1 MPRERYPFA
10 RGRFVSV
17 RPRRQL
23 LIGLD
28 AMEWELVD
36 RWAREGKLP
45 TFRRLMERGTRG
57 ELASTSAQLPDTVW
71 TCLYTGV
78 NPAKLEKWFYVQYDA
93 ATLGLKYMT
102 DDAITQRPFWQLLGE
117 GGRRVGVVDAPKTR
131 LAPSLS
137 GFQLTNWGSHATTT
151 PRAAA
156 PPEMLEEIEARFGD
170 HPVRDC
176 DAVAEEPAALA
187 KLRDRVLEGV
197 RVHGRLFRA
206 LMQEREWDVF
216 FAAFSA
222 PHCIGHHLWHFLD
235 TSHPRHPSEDPQGL
249 ARGIESVYAAI
260 DNEVGEILA
269 TTGDDARCLVVAAHG
284 MGPLYHASWNLP
296 EILERLG
303 YGKPGHI
310 RGTRDAREAR
320 QARAN
325 PWRILKM
332 VVPGRIQYRIKAML
346 PQALQHR
353 LLFLW
358 YAGGKSWAGH
368 RAFAI
373 PNNDSVGAIRV
384 SVKGRDREGLVEPGA
399 EYEEVCR
406 DIASALEE
414 LTDPISGRRVVK
426 LVTRTHREFEG
437 PFLDDLP
444 DLTVLWDQSFRW
456 EAVASPRVGTLRIP
470 RQDARGGSHR
480 PRGFF
485 LATGPDVPAGA
496 VVEGRSIYDI
506 APTVLEYAG
515 VPIPADLDGRPLPLR
530 AEAPV
535 LES

>member
-1 MPRERYPFA
+1 MPRARYPFA
-10 RGRFVSV
+10 RGRFVSA

-36 RWAREGKLP
+36 RWVKEGKLP

-93 ATLGLKYMT
+93 ATLGLKYRT
-102 DDAITQRPFWQLLGE
+102 DDAITRPPFWQLLGE
-117 GGRRVGVVDAPKTR
+117 GGRRVGIVDVPKTR
-131 LAPSLS
+131 LSPSLN
-137 GFQLTNWGSHATTT
+137 GFQLTNWGAHATTT
-151 PRAAA
+151 PRASVPAA
-156 PPEMLEEIEARFGD
+156 LVGEVESRFGD

-176 DAVAEEPAALA
+176 DAVAERPAALR

-197 RVHGRLFRA
+197 RVHGRAFRA
-206 LMQEREWDVF
+206 LMKERAWDVF

-222 PHCIGHHLWHFLD
+222 PHCIGHHLWHYMD
-235 TSHPRHPSEDPQGL
+235 STHPRHVPGDPHGL
-249 ARGIESVYAAI
+249 ADGIERVYAAI
-260 DNEVGEILA
+260 DREVGDMVAEA
-269 TTGDDARCLVVAAHG
+269 GDDTLCIVVAAHG
-284 MGPLYHASWNLP
+284 MGPLYHASWSLP

-303 YGKPGHI
+303 YGEPV
-310 RGTRDAREAR
+310 RERSPREAREAR
-320 QARAN
+320 VN

-346 PQALQHR
+346 PETLQHR

-384 SVKGRDREGLVEPGA
+384 SVKGRDRDGLVRPGA
-399 EYEEVCR
+399 EYDEVCR
-406 DIASALEE
+406 DIAEALEE
-414 LTDPISGRRVVK
+414 LTDPVSGRRVVK

-456 EAVASPRVGTLRIP
+456 ESVTSPRVGTLRIP

-485 LATGPDVPAGA
+485 LAVGPGVPAGA

-515 VPIPADLDGRPLPLR
+515 VPIPADLDGRPLPLH
-530 AEAPV
+530 AEATA
-535 LES
+535 LRS